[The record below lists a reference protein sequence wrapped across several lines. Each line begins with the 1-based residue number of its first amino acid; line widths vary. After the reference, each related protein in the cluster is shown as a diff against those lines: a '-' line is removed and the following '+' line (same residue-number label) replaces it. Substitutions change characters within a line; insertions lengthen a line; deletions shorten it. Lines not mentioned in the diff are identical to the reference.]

1 MKKINKK
8 NKLKEIAL
16 EMEQLENECQQG
28 INISENIIKME
39 KIMMGLSLED
49 MLELTEILNKKFF
62 FDILK
67 IL

>member
-39 KIMMGLSLED
+39 KIMIGLSLED
-49 MLELTEILNKKFF
+49 MLELTEILNKKFLTF
-62 FDILK
+62 
-67 IL
+67 

>member
-28 INISENIIKME
+28 INVSENLLKME
-39 KIMMGLSLED
+39 KLMMQLSLED
-49 MLELTEILNKKFF
+49 MLELTEILNEKF
-62 FDILK
+62 LTK
-67 IL
+67 